1 MEKLVKY
8 LFSLIVIF
16 QTFSAFNC
24 FADIYEYTDNNGTL
38 HFTDDVSNV
47 PINFRNKAKKASDSS
62 LTNKES
68 KMLDAMNGG
77 NGLDD
82 EVKDIKQFKRNL
94 NSYADYAGSELGN
107 PGDPVD
113 PRLSTPEGA
122 LKLFKHGLETGNLEE
137 IKAAVTPEYF
147 ASMDRF
153 ESFTKA
159 QLKSLSS
166 SVPENTVTKIN
177 NSKSATIEFRGF
189 KVQVVRPFDN
199 WRLVKF

>member
-1 MEKLVKY
+1 MKY
-8 LFSLIVIF
+8 FASLISILLMF
-16 QTFSAFNC
+16 CAFNC
-24 FADIYEYTDNNGTL
+24 SAEIYEYTDNNGTL
-38 HFTDDVSNV
+38 HFTDDVTKV
-47 PINFRNKAKKASDSS
+47 PKNFREKAKNASGSS
-62 LTNKES
+62 LTTKES
-68 KMLDAMNGG
+68 KMLEVLNSGKGFDE
-77 NGLDD
+77 
-82 EVKDIKQFKRNL
+82 EVKDLKQFKKGL
-94 NSYADYAGSELGN
+94 NAYADYAGSELGN
-107 PGDPVD
+107 PTDPID

-122 LKLFKHGLETGNLEE
+122 LKLFKRGLETGNLEE

-147 ASMDRF
+147 ESMDRF

-189 KVQVVRPFDN
+189 KVQVVKPFDN